1 MKLKLLPL
9 ALALVLCLGLF
20 SGCQSSA
27 LRSYSDDQSDE
38 DAAAS
43 SETSSTAK
51 DYTPVYA
58 SFAPDEVMLTINGID
73 VTWGELFYWY
83 EYDVSAIESYSG
95 DITDWDADSTLAEG
109 KTYREYVT
117 ESALDTLKHY
127 YALESK
133 AKELGVT
140 LSDEDKQ
147 TLQTIWQNNV
157 DSYGGGDEAA
167 FIDYLEKAFLTKA
180 LYDHI
185 NEISMLYDRVLAELF
200 GASGEK
206 LDAAEVVTKAQDL
219 GYARAKHILIKTTD
233 DTGAALPA
241 EQIAEKKAAAE
252 GLLAELKG
260 ITDTAALETRF
271 DELVA
276 ERGEDPGT
284 TYYTDGYTFREGAN
298 SLDKAFEAA
307 ALDLNEYGLSGIVET
322 AFGYHILLRL
332 PLKADAAIEYTS
344 ETEKAT
350 LAYYVAQELFVSETD
365 NWAEESEVKFSD
377 AYNKMDIAELFAK
390 AVRPAA

>member
-1 MKLKLLPL
+1 MKLKPLSL
-9 ALALVLCLGLF
+9 ALTLVLCLGLF

-27 LRSYSDDQSDE
+27 LRSYSDDSSDE
-38 DAAAS
+38 DAA
-43 SETSSTAK
+43 TVTDTTSTAK

-83 EYDVSAIESYSG
+83 EYDVSNIESYSG
-95 DITDWDADSTLAEG
+95 DITDWDADSGIAEG

-140 LSDEDKQ
+140 LSEEDRQ
-147 TLQTIWQNNV
+147 TLQTVWQNNV

-167 FIDYLEKAFLTKA
+167 FIEYLEKAFLTKA

-185 NEISMLYDRVLAELF
+185 NEVSMLFDRVLAELF
-200 GASGEK
+200 GAGGEK
-206 LDAAEVVTKAQDL
+206 LDPAEVVAKAQEL
-219 GYARAKHILIKTTD
+219 NYARVKHILIVTTD
-233 DTGAALPA
+233 DTGAALPD
-241 EQIAEKKAAAE
+241 EQLAEKKAQSE
-252 GLLAELKG
+252 SLLAELKG
-260 ITDTAALETRF
+260 ITDTAALEARF
-271 DELVA
+271 DELIA
-276 ERGEDPGT
+276 ENGEDPGAA
-284 TYYTDGYTFREGAN
+284 YYTDGYTFQEGAN
-298 SLDKAFEAA
+298 SFDKTFEAA
-307 ALDLNEYGLSGIVET
+307 ALALDEYALSDIVET

-344 ETEKAT
+344 ETEKTT
-350 LAYYVAQELFVSETD
+350 LAYYIAQDLFASETD
-365 NWAEESEVKFSD
+365 NWADESEIKFSD
-377 AYNKMDIAELFAK
+377 SYNKMDLAELFAK